1 MMHGMQIDGKLWLR
15 TLAAFAM
22 MITLAGCLRPSSKG
36 GVTVIAPLAMPTNSV
51 LIPQLTIQVLPT
63 RPLPILGTP
72 DAAAGEA
79 SSYITPAGSLGPITL
94 PPMTETV
101 TPYHSPTP
109 SPTIPPTLPS
119 PGDRCTYTVRGGDSL
134 FAIALAYDTTTNE
147 ILAHNPTLED
157 VSIYLGDVLWL
168 PNCDPSLSEAEMTAT
183 AIATATG
190 FPTLTPS
197 LAPNIATRHTVAAGD
212 NLYQIALRYGVS
224 MDAIIS
230 LNELENPNALSV
242 GQVLL
247 IPEPGDP

>member
-1 MMHGMQIDGKLWLR
+1 MMGDMRIDGKLWLR
-15 TLAAFAM
+15 ALAGLAM

-36 GVTVIAPLAMPTNSV
+36 GVTVIAPLAMSTNAV
-51 LIPQLTIQVLPT
+51 LRPQLTIQVLPT
-63 RPLPILGTP
+63 RPLPVLGTP

-79 SSYITPAGSLGPITL
+79 SSYITPAGSLGPVTL

-134 FAIALAYDTTTNE
+134 FAIALAYDTTVNE
-147 ILAHNPTLED
+147 ILAQNPSLED
-157 VSIYLGDVLWL
+157 ENIYPDDVIWL

-183 AIATATG
+183 AIATTTG
-190 FPTLTPS
+190 VPTLTPS
-197 LAPNIATRHTVAAGD
+197 LEPNIATRHTVAAGD

-230 LNELENPNALSV
+230 LNELENPDALSV

-247 IPEPGDP
+247 IPEPGDQ